1 MTQNMSTPKK
11 RSAFLLVDT
20 PNKSLVSPNNISK
33 SDFLGRGTYGTV
45 YKGSYKGK
53 LVAVKFL
60 PKSYSDEMPKTL
72 LNEANILS
80 LNHKNVIKL
89 LEITSNERYG
99 MVIMENLGNKVEN
112 LQLAID
118 SLSFKKL
125 SISLYFRL
133 RIILDIFNGLSY
145 CHKQNILHLDVK
157 PQNILLIFED
167 FPVENFYCKLCDFG
181 SSINMS
187 NLNPNSDHLYKGT
200 IRYMAPEMLKG
211 EIITEKTDIF
221 SMGITMWQ
229 LKSML
234 KPYQTINSNEVV
246 AYNVVKYGIRPD
258 DVTSTISEIQKIS
271 SKKLFSKSNKIQSRG
286 RKQKTKQI
294 SRTIMCLPEIQ
305 SNFSKNEFTSYNKN
319 SLRRRTLFCPA
330 ISEICVTFEGEEK
343 ENELISLTTKT
354 AQKSKL
360 LIIEEEYEKLYKLL
374 WQTDPELRPTSIT
387 AIENITNLLSYLK

>member
-294 SRTIMCLPEIQ
+294 SRTII
-305 SNFSKNEFTSYNKN
+305 
-319 SLRRRTLFCPA
+319 RTLFCPA